1 MTRLVVVINAHA
13 DAEPLPLF
21 ISSCLTSIL
30 LSFVDP
36 FLFPR
41 RELGY
46 HTVEQLLFQMPD
58 ALYPIGGYGTMI
70 QWMGRPDETTKHIQ
84 SMVLRQR
91 DGKRKEHAP
100 RWIMPDTMRG
110 NCRAWIV
117 DDVTS
122 LRRHAIIWSISL
134 YSSINTDW
142 VKYKKL
148 NPQNYSIPGLV

>member
-1 MTRLVVVINAHA
+1 MTRLVVEIDVYA

-21 ISSCLTSIL
+21 ISSCLSSIL
-30 LSFVDP
+30 LSIHP

-70 QWMGRPDETTKHIQ
+70 QWMGRPDETTQHIQ

-100 RWIMPDTMRG
+100 RWIMPDTKRG
-110 NCRAWIV
+110 DCRAWIV
-117 DDVTS
+117 YDVTS
-122 LRRHAIIWSISL
+122 LRRHAII
-134 YSSINTDW
+134 
-142 VKYKKL
+142 
-148 NPQNYSIPGLV
+148 